1 MEIRYLRESDDRL
14 AISKVYEESWK
25 YVYKGIVPKEYLDS
39 IQEGAWVSC
48 LDTEGR
54 YTLVMTDGQ
63 KIVGTSSF
71 CRSRMTE
78 MANYGEII
86 SIYLLPEYM
95 GKRYGRLLLN
105 AVIHE
110 LKNMGFEEIFLWVLE
125 DNHRARKFY
134 EKSGFRKSNQYIED
148 CIGGKRLKEVQYCYE
163 LLC

>member
-25 YVYKGIVPKEYLDS
+25 YAYKGIVPKEYLES

-71 CRSRMTE
+71 CRSRMAE

-110 LKNMGFEEIFLWVLE
+110 LKNMGLKIFFCGYLRTIIVQENFMKNPGL
-125 DNHRARKFY
+125 
-134 EKSGFRKSNQYIED
+134 
-148 CIGGKRLKEVQYCYE
+148 GKVANI
-163 LLC
+163 